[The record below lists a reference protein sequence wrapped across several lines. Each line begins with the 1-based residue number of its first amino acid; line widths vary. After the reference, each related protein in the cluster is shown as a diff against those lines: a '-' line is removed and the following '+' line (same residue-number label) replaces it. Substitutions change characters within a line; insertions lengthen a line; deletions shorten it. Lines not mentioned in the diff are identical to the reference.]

1 MNNKILTAKDSY
13 TLRYYKIRCKVESLA
28 YKGILRRQWLK
39 YNDAVNDAIKL
50 LKELYDRN
58 INDKCDLYIYE
69 VNVFHDYNAI
79 DDTYTEYKTETMLSC
94 MQINYIK

>member
-1 MNNKILTAKDSY
+1 MKNAILNAKESY
-13 TLRYYKIRCKVESLA
+13 TLHYYKIRCKVESLIN
-28 YKGILRRQWLK
+28 KGILRHKWIN

-58 INDKCDLYIYE
+58 INDKCVIYIYE
-69 VNVFHDYNAI
+69 VNVFHDYNVT
-79 DDTYTEYKTETMLSC
+79 DDTYTDYTTENMLSC